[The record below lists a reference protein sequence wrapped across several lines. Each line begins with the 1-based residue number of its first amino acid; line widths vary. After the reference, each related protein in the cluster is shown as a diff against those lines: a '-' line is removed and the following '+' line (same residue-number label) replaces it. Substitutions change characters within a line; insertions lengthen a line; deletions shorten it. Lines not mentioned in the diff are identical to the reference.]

1 MGSVIV
7 EWTGKCADLVTQ
19 EYLCV
24 KMKEMAELSHGF
36 FKTPTPIRYFNHTIE
51 GNIILDDKLL
61 YEKEGD
67 VLSKDKSLPT
77 YISCKHVSKLHYTFD
92 NEEERK
98 NYEEERKNG
107 AQHIALLNAI
117 FGEQTEL
124 PEQKVLFA
132 INKVDLY
139 GIEFRL
145 FDARRLYPSD
155 DRISF
160 VFLRAPYCPELDGR
174 LVYVEDHEDCK
185 YYTCD
190 LIKKAD
196 WFLRLPGIHLRYY
209 CEEWMD
215 QLLGW
220 VKYFYIP
227 GLDYWRYEQLQGY
240 KEFSAYLDRCDREM
254 MRNIVFDNLKEDF
267 KQSAENLIKEAHL
280 YNRRSPPHDD

>member
-7 EWTGKCADLVTQ
+7 NWTGKCIDLVIQ

-51 GNIILDDKLL
+51 GNILL
-61 YEKEGD
+61 GGNLLNEN
-67 VLSKDKSLPT
+67 V
-77 YISCKHVSKLHYTFD
+77 SCKHLSKLHYTFD

-98 NYEEERKNG
+98 SYEMNT
-107 AQHIALLNAI
+107 ALLNAL
-117 FGEQTEL
+117 FGETHSDTS
-124 PEQKVLFA
+124 EQEQDKPKKVLFS

-174 LVYVEDHEDCK
+174 LVYVEDYKKCK
-185 YYTCD
+185 YYKCD

-196 WFLRLPGIHLRYY
+196 WFLTSPGIHLRYY
-209 CEEWMD
+209 CEKWMD
-215 QLLGW
+215 KLLGW

-227 GLDYWRYEQLQGY
+227 DLDYWRYEQLQGY